1 MTFACIR
8 TVMRLLKK
16 ETVCVC
22 MCVRKKSRGG
32 KECVWVDVCFHV
44 MTQKEGGEK
53 LVLKF
58 RKSKSQT

>member
-1 MTFACIR
+1 
-8 TVMRLLKK
+8 MRLLKK

-22 MCVRKKSRGG
+22 MCVRKKSMGG

-44 MTQKEGGEK
+44 MTQKEGGKK

-58 RKSKSQT
+58 HKSKSQT